1 MKKLSMAM
9 CLFFSG
15 LILETAADPLFY
27 GQSYGFVVNDP
38 AGFVA
43 AMDEYR
49 ESEAGQSS
57 PAMPVLV
64 QNIVN
69 GDYASTHQVSVFYPS
84 TQAMDRS
91 VAINSA
97 SPDWSKFQG
106 KIRQLARPEWEN
118 VYAIQL
124 AKVKKDPTTLDNA
137 VSIVYAMTVTDV
149 AEYVSAFETLLES
162 DEVKAFPGN
171 IYLGQNIAAGN
182 VPGTHFVT
190 FVAESRGELIEHIMK
205 VQGSPAM
212 AIYSRAVA
220 GIRTVEATNM
230 FREVKRWV
238 PTTN

>member
-1 MKKLSMAM
+1 MKKLSIAM

-15 LILETAADPLFY
+15 LILKTTADPLFY
-27 GQSYGFVVNDP
+27 GQSYGFVVSDP

-49 ESEAGQSS
+49 ASEAGQSS

-84 TQAMDRS
+84 TEAMDRS

-137 VSIVYAMTVTDV
+137 VSIVFAMTVTDV
-149 AEYVSAFETLLES
+149 AEYVSAFEILLES
-162 DEVKAFPGN
+162 DEVKDEEVSIDISDDLAYRNKNDDMLDGESLESLMDD
-171 IYLGQNIAAGN
+171 LGVN
-182 VPGTHFVT
+182 
-190 FVAESRGELIEHIMK
+190 
-205 VQGSPAM
+205 
-212 AIYSRAVA
+212 
-220 GIRTVEATNM
+220 
-230 FREVKRWV
+230 
-238 PTTN
+238 